1 MAIAHQPD
9 CQVFYMKVLIFCELS
24 RVCICINALLTIKGF
39 FFLYGQTDRE
49 SWATFTLLNIIM
61 YNWHNIFSCQF
72 SRNCESIACIIFG
85 KVRMWMKMS
94 KKFQLR
100 NCWLLQIFFIFSV
113 RLSLISLD
121 YFLGWEHSVEDRVE
135 HLAVYVRGPVKNLY
149 KSTSQ

>member
-1 MAIAHQPD
+1 MRCWPPWKDYHMGPI
-9 CQVFYMKVLIFCELS
+9 VIL
-24 RVCICINALLTIKGF
+24 GW
-39 FFLYGQTDRE
+39 QTVGE

-94 KKFQLR
+94 KKFLLR

-121 YFLGWEHSVEDRVE
+121 YFLGREYSVSRRGAVQ
-135 HLAVYVRGPVKNLY
+135 HPAVYVWGPVKNLY
-149 KSTSQ
+149 KIYFSYWKSAHFFSSLEHRKYIVL